1 MAKENAAELCEI
13 HSALRTI
20 KECCERHRDGCHTC
34 PLYDDDNL
42 RCRVAGLPGGWK
54 VRKTAEV
61 IEVVKIF
68 EED

>member
-1 MAKENAAELCEI
+1 MAKENAAELCGI
-13 HSALRTI
+13 HSALWTI

-34 PLYDDDNL
+34 PLNDEDNVCCRL
-42 RCRVAGLPGGWK
+42 RGVPGNWK

-68 EED
+68 EEE